1 MSLVNS
7 YLNVLEEKSGIGST
21 TGKSGNELFDSKPK
35 DACDSLE
42 NVDGLE
48 TPKPGPS
55 VSDTDGTPKAMSK
68 KVQKEN
74 LNPFDALLQQVLAQE
89 NWELEADKEDTGGE
103 GMELNFSGDAAEGVG
118 DLEMSDEI
126 SEEDDEEGGDPM
138 SEVLDALKAAV
149 AALERVVG
157 GEDEGEEEDMG
168 EEEAGHEAG
177 ESTEEEAEEE
187 QGEENPF
194 GGDMSKEAVEAEE
207 LGHAL
212 VDLEKLAA
220 SLHSPKSQVVKG
232 AVPVSKGKAQTAK
245 GGKVD
250 GKPTEFSSNPDELEN
265 KKKQDV
271 GGVAKGKTLLDQ

>member
-89 NWELEADKEDTGGE
+89 NWELEADKDEAGGE
-103 GMELNFSGDAAEGVG
+103 GMELNFSGDTTEGG
-118 DLEMSDEI
+118 GNLEMSDEI
-126 SEEDDEEGGDPM
+126 GEEEGEEGGDPM

-157 GEDEGEEEDMG
+157 GEEEEGSEEAGEEEEGG
-168 EEEAGHEAG
+168 EEEAG
-177 ESTEEEAEEE
+177 EE

-212 VDLEKLAA
+212 VDLERLAA

-271 GGVAKGKTLLDQ
+271 GGIAKGKTLLDQ